1 MHRDGL
7 ADAAGGT
14 PAAAEWHLPCL
25 LGLLGGCSTVI
36 PLSREYAARPV
47 QPLNPQAALEEVNAF
62 RAKYGL
68 NALVLDARLSRAAT
82 IQSND
87 QARRIRWG
95 TTGVDGSTIMDRAE
109 RVGYRP
115 RIVAEN
121 VAYGLKSAVG
131 RKVRAIGRT
140 CLIPEVTAIGIAM
153 AKVGAA
159 AGLWTPVLGAEIQS
173 FMEFAPSR
181 RTDGFN
187 HKGASASVGL
197 LRGGSMTHLRI
208 GRTLLHAGVDT

>member
-1 MHRDGL
+1 MGGEMVLRCNISPVSLYPHATQERL
-7 ADAAGGT
+7 AKGAGHAVMALLMLLAT

-25 LGLLGGCSTVI
+25 FGLLGGCSTVI

-87 QARRIRWG
+87 QARRDSMG
-95 TTGVDGSTIMDRAE
+95 HHGSDGSTIMDRAE

-115 RIVAEN
+115 RV
-121 VAYGLKSAVG
+121 VG
-131 RKVRAIGRT
+131 RECRIRAQILQRRD
-140 CLIPEVTAIGIAM
+140 AR
-153 AKVGAA
+153 
-159 AGLWTPVLGAEIQS
+159 LGEK
-173 FMEFAPSR
+173 FGPSGEPASSGGDRDR
-181 RTDGFN
+181 RRDGQ
-187 HKGASASVGL
+187 
-197 LRGGSMTHLRI
+197 
-208 GRTLLHAGVDT
+208 D

>member
-1 MHRDGL
+1 MLQRSIVMALLMLL
-7 ADAAGGT
+7 AT

-25 LGLLGGCSTVI
+25 FGLLGGCSTVI

-87 QARRIRWG
+87 QARRDSMG
-95 TTGVDGSTIMDRAE
+95 HDGSDGSTIMDRAE

-115 RIVAEN
+115 RVVAEN
-121 VAYGLKSAVG
+121 VAAGLKSYSDVMRG
-131 RKVRAIGRT
+131 WEQSSGHRKNLLHPDVNEAG
-140 CLIPEVTAIGIAM
+140 VAM
-153 AKVGAA
+153 AENRSGRAY
-159 AGLWTPVLGAEIQS
+159 WTLVLGAEIQ
-173 FMEFAPSR
+173 AR
-181 RTDGFN
+181 
-187 HKGASASVGL
+187 K
-197 LRGGSMTHLRI
+197 
-208 GRTLLHAGVDT
+208 

>member
-1 MHRDGL
+1 MLQRCIVMALLMLL
-7 ADAAGGT
+7 AT

-68 NALVLDARLSRAAT
+68 NALARLSRAAT

-87 QARRIRWG
+87 QARRDSMG
-95 TTGVDGSTIMDRAE
+95 HHGSDGSTIMDRAE

-121 VAYGLKSAVG
+121 VAYGLKSYSDVMRG
-131 RKVRAIGRT
+131 WEKSSGHR
-140 CLIPEVTAIGIAM
+140 E
-153 AKVGAA
+153 
-159 AGLWTPVLGAEIQS
+159 
-173 FMEFAPSR
+173 
-181 RTDGFN
+181 N
-187 HKGASASVGL
+187 L
-197 LRGGSMTHLRI
+197 LVPR
-208 GRTLLHAGVDT
+208 

>member
-1 MHRDGL
+1 MLQQSIVMAFLMLL
-7 ADAAGGT
+7 AT

-25 LGLLGGCSTVI
+25 FGLLGGCPTVI

-68 NALVLDARLSRAAT
+68 NSLVLDARLSRAAT

-87 QARRIRWG
+87 QARRDSMG
-95 TTGVDGSTIMDRAE
+95 HHGSDGSTIRDRAE

-121 VAYGLKSAVG
+121 VAYGFKSYSDVMRG
-131 RKVRAIGRT
+131 WEKSSGHRENLLRPG
-140 CLIPEVTAIGIAM
+140 VTAIGVAM
-153 AKVGAA
+153 AKNRSGRVAY
-159 AGLWTPVLGAEIQS
+159 WTLVLGAEGQ
-173 FMEFAPSR
+173 AR
-181 RTDGFN
+181 R
-187 HKGASASVGL
+187 
-197 LRGGSMTHLRI
+197 
-208 GRTLLHAGVDT
+208 